1 MITGIIRLKNI
12 VSFMAIILF
21 LVSCGK
27 SEESDNP
34 VAGTTNQQFDMTD
47 KPYDAEAE
55 KLSLNYRQKSAAVLA
70 QLNRG
75 IEYAEANGI
84 EKLIE
89 ILKNPDAP
97 GRSRFVQGDYYIWI
111 FKTDFKTTAVV
122 VAHPINKAINDRDFF
137 EIKDAD
143 GKLFIKDIM
152 RITAT
157 KGKGW
162 VSYSWAHPRLK
173 KAMPKLTYSV
183 KFGDYILSDGFYL
196 ED

>member
-1 MITGIIRLKNI
+1 MKRSLLFS
-12 VSFMAIILF
+12 VLYMSVLAVIILT
-21 LVSCGK
+21 SCSK
-27 SEESDNP
+27 EESDKTSSSNN
-34 VAGTTNQQFDMTD
+34 AQQFDMSD

-55 KLSLNYRQKSAAVLA
+55 KLAKSYRQKSAVAVA
-70 QLNRG
+70 QLQRG
-75 IEYAEANGI
+75 VEFAEANGI

-97 GRSRFVQGDYYIWI
+97 GRNRFVQGDFYIWI
-111 FKTDFKTTAVV
+111 FKTDFKTTAIV
-122 VAHPINKAINDRDFF
+122 VAHPINRAINDRDFF

-143 GKLFIKDIM
+143 GKLFIKDII
-152 RITAT
+152 RITAG

-196 ED
+196 DD

>member
-1 MITGIIRLKNI
+1 MKIRKLLLGLNLTFIAIVLLIT
-12 VSFMAIILF
+12 
-21 LVSCGK
+21 SCSK
-27 SEESDNP
+27 SEDAEKSGKG
-34 VAGTTNQQFDMTD
+34 VSTQQFDMSD

-55 KLSLNYRQKSAAVLA
+55 KLSMQYKQKSATAIA

-75 IEYAEANGI
+75 IEFAEANGI

-89 ILKNPDAP
+89 ILKNPGAP

-152 RITAT
+152 RITAG

-162 VSYSWAHPRLK
+162 VSYSWAHPR
-173 KAMPKLTYSV
+173 
-183 KFGDYILSDGFYL
+183 
-196 ED
+196 

>member
-1 MITGIIRLKNI
+1 MKTDKLLLALNLTFIAIVLLITSCSKSEDAEKAGTGI
-12 VSFMAIILF
+12 V
-21 LVSCGK
+21 
-27 SEESDNP
+27 
-34 VAGTTNQQFDMTD
+34 TQQLDMSD

-55 KLSLNYRQKSAAVLA
+55 KLAMQYKQKSATAIA
-70 QLNRG
+70 QLKRG
-75 IEYAEANGI
+75 IEFAETNGV

-152 RITAT
+152 RITAG